1 MSHARAV
8 TQTFKPPTPGT
19 VSRKLFKADHPR
31 ATDSCI
37 DYFGGRPAADISP
50 ENDPCGEG
58 FLDAFARQG
67 GAPDPGATDIEL
79 PKTRERKLTELLFIV
94 ARDRREL
101 WDCWTQWFSGIPH
114 VRVILDRRRG
124 ERRRQV
130 KAHQPERRQTD
141 RRRQAGTDAGLRSAG
156 FEIIRRERAAASP
169 PVMP

>member
-1 MSHARAV
+1 M
-8 TQTFKPPTPGT
+8 
-19 VSRKLFKADHPR
+19 
-31 ATDSCI
+31 
-37 DYFGGRPAADISP
+37 
-50 ENDPCGEG
+50 
-58 FLDAFARQG
+58 
-67 GAPDPGATDIEL
+67 
-79 PKTRERKLTELLFIV
+79 TELVFLV
-94 ARDRREL
+94 ARDRPEL
-101 WDCWTQWFSGIPH
+101 RDCWARWFSGLPH